1 MVVIVGF
8 TMKHDF
14 VVNNFSARLSTQPL
28 PSCEFAERVELS
40 FSSPTGCKFK
50 NIAYS

>member
-8 TMKHDF
+8 NVIHDF
-14 VVNNFSARLSTQPL
+14 VVNNFSARLSTKPL
-28 PSCEFAERVELS
+28 PSCEFVDRVEFC

-50 NIAYS
+50 TIAHS